1 MRPNGWERTIL
12 LEIDNIKKGAPIAQY
27 DIPIYEAG
35 ADAMLEGLKKDSFP
49 VGHLISSV
57 FLTNLPYDAT
67 LIEYEGKKGHLVFIP
82 EE

>member
-1 MRPNGWERTIL
+1 MRPKGWENPYKPSNPN
-12 LEIDNIKKGAPIAQY
+12 EGCGKED
-27 DIPIYEAG
+27 IYEAG

-49 VGHLISSV
+49 VGRLISSV

-67 LIEYEGKKGHLVFIP
+67 LIEYEGKKGHLVFIEDK